1 VRLVGVD
8 LAWSAHRASGVL
20 ALNWD
25 GTSARPMAWDALTGV
40 GAVVDFI
47 ARTVGGGPALVAVD
61 APLLVPNETGTR
73 PGDRA
78 LSREYRQREAG
89 AYPANRRRLGPDVVG
104 EVLVA
109 KLRDHGF
116 TLSPLVRRRA
126 EVRQVVEV
134 YPHPAQVELFG
145 LPKTLKY
152 KARPGRTPEA
162 RWAEL
167 RTLRD
172 LLGTLARREPPLR
185 AKGLL
190 EDLDPWGLRGRSLK
204 RVEDLLDALVCAYV
218 ALHLWFWGEMGYR
231 AFGDLRTG
239 FILVPTRRQDR
250 GRPAGPG

>member
-1 VRLVGVD
+1 MRFVGVD
-8 LAWSAHRASGVL
+8 LAWSAHRPSGVL
-20 ALNWD
+20 ALDWD
-25 GTSARPMAWDALTGV
+25 GTSARPVAWDALTGV
-40 GAVVDFI
+40 GAIVDFI
-47 ARTVGGGPALVAVD
+47 ARTAGGGPALVAVD

-78 LSREYRQREAG
+78 LSREYRPREAG

-126 EVRQVVEV
+126 KVRQVVEV

-152 KARPGRTPEA
+152 KARPGRTLEG
-162 RWAEL
+162 RRREL
-167 RTLRD
+167 QRLRD
-172 LLGTLARREPPLR
+172 LLGTLARRKPALR

-190 EDLDPWGLRGRSLK
+190 EELDPWGLRGRPLK

-218 ALHLWFWGEMGYR
+218 ALHLWYWGEGGYR

-239 FILVPTRRQDR
+239 FILVPTRPR
-250 GRPAGPG
+250 GRGRRAGGG